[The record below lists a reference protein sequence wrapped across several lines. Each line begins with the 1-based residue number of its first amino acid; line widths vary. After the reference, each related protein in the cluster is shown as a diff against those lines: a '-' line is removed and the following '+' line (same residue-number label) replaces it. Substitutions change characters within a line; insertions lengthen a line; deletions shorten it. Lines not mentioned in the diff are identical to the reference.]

1 MGVVLKTNGTICQ
14 GLKVSCI
21 GRTND
26 VPNLEDGRF
35 FIGTTGNTVTSPY
48 GLPQSDPSD
57 GETMVYNSSTDAF
70 EAGYVTSS
78 GQVSTFNLV
87 STHAQPLPA
96 GVVTVIDF
104 GATSVQ
110 TVTQTMTAGWSMGG
124 TTLMQRTNSTRLQQ
138 PRARPIRSR
147 WNAKFLPKRA
157 KQVFCQRRAEAGTSH
172 RSQEVWRLL
181 ELAATKASRSPI
193 PTTL

>member
-1 MGVVLKTNGTICQ
+1 M
-14 GLKVSCI
+14 
-21 GRTND
+21 
-26 VPNLEDGRF
+26 
-35 FIGTTGNTVTSPY
+35 TSPY

-124 TTLMQRTNSTRLQQ
+124 DNINATNKFNAAPTTTGSTYTVTMECEIFAQTGQAGLLSTSGGSGYFTQVAGSVAIVGTGSYQSVTFTDTDNTVSIWQLTNSLSFSYLNFGANSAT
-138 PRARPIRSR
+138 IR
-147 WNAKFLPKRA
+147 NMEITITMNHA
-157 KQVFCQRRAEAGTSH
+157 
-172 RSQEVWRLL
+172 
-181 ELAATKASRSPI
+181 
-193 PTTL
+193 